1 MTISIKIDSEV
12 IMGTKIKS
20 SKIIYN
26 DKYYDCP
33 ISMAMDL
40 IGGKW
45 KSVILHYLKNSEK
58 RFNELRKD
66 IPAITEM
73 TLSLQ
78 LKQLEKDRLITRQVF
93 GEKPPIK
100 VIYALSPLGHQ
111 VCPALAELCSWALT
125 IAQRNDEDISNS
137 TAQNIR

>member
-1 MTISIKIDSEV
+1 MQ
-12 IMGTKIKS
+12 TKIKPIQ
-20 SKIIYN
+20 IIYN
-26 DKYYDCP
+26 GKHYDCP

-45 KSVILHYLKNSEK
+45 KGVILHYLKNGEK
-58 RFNELRKD
+58 RFNELKKD
-66 IPAITEM
+66 MPKITEM

-100 VIYALSPLGHQ
+100 VVYALSPLGHQ
-111 VCPALAELCSWALT
+111 VCPALAELCSWAFT
-125 IAQRNDEDISNS
+125 IAHENDNNIS
-137 TAQNIR
+137 T

>member
-1 MTISIKIDSEV
+1 MTISIKIDSEDV
-12 IMGTKIKS
+12 MQTKIKPIE
-20 SKIIYN
+20 IIYN
-26 DKYYDCP
+26 DKHYDCP

-45 KSVILHYLKNSEK
+45 KGVILHYLKNGEK
-58 RFNELRKD
+58 RFNELKKD
-66 IPAITEM
+66 MPKITEM

-100 VIYALSPLGHQ
+100 VVYALSPLGHQ
-111 VCPALAELCSWALT
+111 VCPALAKLCSWAFT
-125 IAQRNDEDISNS
+125 IAHENDNNIS
-137 TAQNIR
+137 T